1 MGPPDGKKDISRY
14 QEAHRVEQGEFILMI
29 FVSLF
34 VSDCSE
40 RYRLMMYCAGGSD
53 QEKEG
58 RRYRGRGE
66 RREAHAII
74 FMFNRPVQADRR
86 LKYSLF

>member
-1 MGPPDGKKDISRY
+1 MGPPDDKKDISRY
-14 QEAHRVEQGEFILMI
+14 PEAHRVEQGEFILMI

-58 RRYRGRGE
+58 EDIAGGGNE
-66 RREAHAII
+66 EKP
-74 FMFNRPVQADRR
+74 MP
-86 LKYSLF
+86 